1 MIDESHYWK
10 QPLISAATWMKRLR
24 ISSSGQGRS
33 LVRLEREIFV
43 GFYAIRKLLDTMKVT
58 DATKAFTFELKCS
71 PCVKRVDYMNCHRID
86 ELYDLHSDSVEN
98 RDLTFL
104 CNQFIHSYVFSP
116 VFDQDSRVAGFYV
129 SSDRARQKK
138 VYFVELAQVLTAFR
152 LVGRDAP
159 RTFAM
164 TRNETTG
171 QFEGTIE

>member
-58 DATKAFTFELKCS
+58 DATRALSFGLKYS
-71 PCVKRVDYMNCHRID
+71 PCVKQVDYMNCHRVD
-86 ELYDLHSDSVEN
+86 SLYDLNSVSVEN
-98 RDLTFL
+98 RGLAFL
-104 CNQFIHSYVFSP
+104 CNQFVHSYVFSP
-116 VFDQDSRVAGFYV
+116 VFDEDSRIAGFYI
-129 SSDRARQKK
+129 SSDRTRQQK

-152 LVGRDAP
+152 AVGRDDP
-159 RTFAM
+159 REIVM
-164 TRNETTG
+164 TRNMTTG
-171 QFEGTIE
+171 QLEGTVK